1 MRKTVLNQMVWG
13 LMVWAGDTLAWLNQ
27 SMQHGTRH
35 LMWLIDGFLWRFRW
49 LYWRSRLQS
58 LGARTMI
65 LRFVVVRF
73 PERVSIGSHSSIGDF
88 VHIWGNGG
96 VTIGENVLVA
106 AHVVITSL
114 THDPAVYPY
123 SGKCVEAPVV
133 IEDGVWIGSGA
144 IVLPGVTLGRGAI
157 VGAGAV
163 VTKDVEPRAIV
174 GGVPAQILRH
184 REGSAMMEKVG
195 NNVGSSA

>member
-1 MRKTVLNQMVWG
+1 
-13 LMVWAGDTLAWLNQ
+13 
-27 SMQHGTRH
+27 
-35 LMWLIDGFLWRFRW
+35 
-49 LYWRSRLQS
+49 
-58 LGARTMI
+58 MI

-73 PERVSIGSHSSIGDF
+73 PERVSIGPYSSIGDF

-123 SGKCVEAPVV
+123 SRKCVEAPVV

-157 VGAGAV
+157 VAAGAV
-163 VTKDVEPRAIV
+163 VTKDVEPGAV
-174 GGVPAQILRH
+174 VAGVPARILRH
-184 REGSAMMEKVG
+184 REDSAMMETAC
-195 NNVGSSA
+195 NNVGGTG